1 MYFLYVKW
9 IFTYQS
15 SNQINHI
22 YTYGHSLISKFNYI
36 FPVTFIIISW
46 EYTRTDLAKLAGLSS
61 GHSQRSKYV
70 WAEIYR
76 RSAVTCQ
83 EMINIQSQVSGNMS
97 QAEIKSVRLRI
108 KLKQTVSCFLKLWLA
123 RLGRLTPWEWHV
135 NTVQSDEAPP
145 THTTEM
151 LRHVTVT
158 ALLHLALSAPDLGHL
173 DSQEFLGDQISLVMI
188 GENSDGNEQYPAPER
203 LKRSFYR

>member
-36 FPVTFIIISW
+36 FPVTFLMISW

-123 RLGRLTPWEWHV
+123 RLGRLTPRVTCQHCPVWRGSTYTH
-135 NTVQSDEAPP
+135 NGDAPP
-145 THTTEM
+145 RHSHRTAPPRTVGPWSRPPGQSGVSWWSNFLDDDRRE
-151 LRHVTVT
+151 LRW
-158 ALLHLALSAPDLGHL
+158 
-173 DSQEFLGDQISLVMI
+173 
-188 GENSDGNEQYPAPER
+188 
-203 LKRSFYR
+203 